1 MSTMRK
7 ISRIMYIIANVL
19 LIISIVSFAINGIL
33 NVVYGIVILLGGK
46 IGLPFYYRYLLELLY
61 EYFPEVVDYIYYY
74 IGASLIASGVT
85 LLLLIPVYIVALV
98 FVVKAKRPEAK
109 FVTHLVAGILGYI
122 TNTFALVGGIL
133 GCIAVKKE
141 ERKNAKKPEPKVI
154 DVMSD
159 DIEEVK

>member
-7 ISRIMYIIANVL
+7 ISRIMYIIANVM
-19 LIISIVSFAINGIL
+19 LIISIISFAINGIL
-33 NVVYGIVILLGGK
+33 NVVYGIIILAGGK
-46 IGLPFYYRYLLELLY
+46 LGLPFYYRYLLELLY

-74 IGASLIASGVT
+74 VGASLIASGAT
-85 LLLLIPVYIVALV
+85 LLLMIPLYIVALV
-98 FVVKAKRPEAK
+98 FVVKAKKEDAT
-109 FVTHLVAGILGYI
+109 FVTHLVAGILGYL

-141 ERKNAKKPEPKVI
+141 ARRNAKKPEPKVV
-154 DVMSD
+154 DVMSE